1 MNVSKSTTTFQI
13 KQATV
18 VINDIWYWVN
28 PWKHGPNIEI
38 NPVVIE
44 IIKAVANIIVKVV
57 PELSS
62 YEKICKNYI
71 KIER

>member
-1 MNVSKSTTTFQI
+1 MNVSKSTITFQI

-18 VINDIWYWVN
+18 VINDIWYWIN

-44 IIKAVANIIVKVV
+44 IIKAVANIIVIIV

-62 YEKICKNYI
+62 YEKIFKNYI